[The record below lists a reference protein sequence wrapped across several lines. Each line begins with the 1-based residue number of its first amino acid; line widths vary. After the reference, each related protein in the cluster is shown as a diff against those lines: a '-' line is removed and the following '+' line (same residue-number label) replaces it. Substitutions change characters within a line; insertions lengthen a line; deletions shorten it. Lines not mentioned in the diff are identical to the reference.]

1 MLTNFVLNQNNILSN
16 YSKPQPVKSQLSNK
30 QVEKIVKQQDIV
42 VNRFVN
48 TLDNNIQNYLIGN
61 IGKKDI
67 NLFLPIKNA
76 LWQLWNESWFLGQI
90 NAAEELRA
98 AKFSSGD
105 SLVTF
110 NADDLLRADRKQR
123 REEAKRTEAINEL
136 QGFNER
142 YKTNGEFDV
151 DKILRTSGK
160 RRNDVTDEQINR
172 SIRALQKEEDELY
185 TRISGTKQTTTKQK
199 VEKKERAAKKQIEKT
214 SNAANNERELTQEE
228 RERFRDNIADKKGI
242 DTEDNRTTRINPVRQ
257 RKDAKEKLPFEDT
270 QVYPDDT
277 KTDNTYRQVAQ
288 LRRQQEKTIAPDLE
302 RTKFG
307 QAYLDKRFNE
317 VSKSL
322 NQKFVFFYKDE
333 LVKKDEN
340 GKVIGGIVPDYF
352 NDNRSDKDK
361 SYVTK
366 IRRMYISNARDI
378 DEYKYKDAV
387 LSSIITSY
395 EQPEII
401 DRTGIIKREI
411 SRLQEELRGKSIKQ
425 KQLYFDRINEL
436 KKELTNEPKRI
447 KQEIAKSED
456 KSKQFISISQE
467 DKEKLGLT
475 KNSYSIKELEKIRS
489 DVRKQIRQQDQN
501 FYNTKRIALTELN
514 AAYNLGRL
522 DYYLEKGIE
531 YVRWDV
537 SVEHERR
544 RLNPSNN
551 KDDKQGL
558 SDAGTIRSYNSKR
571 YKGKPFQGSVCPV
584 CWERNGEVYSISRVV
599 NDAELQ
605 IPVHPF
611 CACIL
616 VPVKDDDDDNPK
628 KKKKFKVKTSD
639 LLNNSVL
646 KWAAGAGVAILGTA
660 AMYAA
665 FRMTRGKVVQPPL
678 QDQIPKVTKLLPKVI
693 QAPDYIKDGANS
705 VVDTIVDNQDQ
716 LLQQAM
722 KTKAKVVNTVKDEV
736 IPVDIP
742 TALPELQPK
751 PKLLQPALIRD
762 EIELDVIPLGIPDKQ
777 IDITP
782 YQAVI
787 NNSVNKVN
795 PNTTTTYN
803 DDVTSTL
810 EEVIKQ
816 KREFNLITPTH
827 VTNTV
832 RTEVDEIRTRLTQ
845 YQSYL
850 RKDLTAA
857 ERNRIIQDYRN
868 DITKLNTIIS
878 KYEKDNVLIYGEIK
892 GLTNL
897 RDEGEQ
903 LIARNLDKAATDN
916 AKVIF
921 ANSEIGRKINN
932 ELVELNEILRSR
944 INDTA
949 KENTTSY
956 YAKAKQL
963 KQQITTSNSELTLDY
978 LNSIKRNIINSVD
991 NLPNFP
997 TAIDDS
1003 LNNLTNLLRQTDKL
1017 TSEQFF
1023 EYSEA
1028 LDELTEIVKSIDRR
1042 ITPTLLDV
1050 DLQTVIANTTRSSDK
1065 NKELLATSQFLLDY
1079 QDGIRQ
1085 IYNRINNLNVALILK
1100 FNTIT
1105 N

>member
-1 MLTNFVLNQNNILSN
+1 MLTTYALNQNNILSN
-16 YSKPQPVKSQLSNK
+16 YSKSPVKSQLLSNK
-30 QVEKIVKQQDIV
+30 QVEKIVKQQGIV
-42 VNRFVN
+42 VNNFIN
-48 TLDNNIQNYLIGN
+48 QLDNNIQNYLIGN
-61 IGKKDI
+61 IGKNSI
-67 NLFLPIKNA
+67 NLFLPIKNS
-76 LWQLWNESWFLGQI
+76 LWFLWNASWMLGQL

-98 AKFSSGD
+98 AKFNSGNN
-105 SLVTF
+105 LVTF
-110 NADDLLRADRKQR
+110 NADDLLRADRKQSR
-123 REEAKRTEAINEL
+123 KEAKQTEAINEL

-142 YKTNGEFDV
+142 YKTGGEFDV
-151 DKILRTSGK
+151 DKILRTGGK
-160 RRNDVTDEQINR
+160 RRNDVTDEQINK
-172 SIRALQKEEDELY
+172 SINALKKEEADLY
-185 TRISGTKQTTTKQK
+185 TRISGTKQQ
-199 VEKKERAAKKQIEKT
+199 VEKKERAAKKVIEKP
-214 SNAANNERELTQEE
+214 SNTANDEKELTDEERDRLRDNVAAN
-228 RERFRDNIADKKGI
+228 KGK
-242 DTEDNRTTRINPVRQ
+242 DQEDNRTTRINTVRQ
-257 RKDAKEKLPFEDT
+257 TQRKETKQRKPFEDT
-270 QVYPDDT
+270 QVYPDNT
-277 KTDNTYRQVAQ
+277 REDNAYRRVAQ
-288 LRRQQEKTIAPDLE
+288 LRRQQEKTTPDNLQQ
-302 RTKFG
+302 TKFG
-307 QAYLDKRFNE
+307 QSYLGSRLTVIANKTNVDFELAYRDK
-317 VSKSL
+317 L
-322 NQKFVFFYKDE
+322 NK
-333 LVKKDEN
+333 
-340 GKVIGGIVPDYF
+340 IVPDYF
-352 NDNRSDKDK
+352 ESNRSTKDASYVKKIREMYLNNDGVITKLRKRDEIITELLNNYEPTVEESDATRAIDKLKADIELNRNRLSKSKDGEQRQYYIKLIANQNALLNKKLNAEDRKAIKVKGIIPSQKDKDE
-361 SYVTK
+361 
-366 IRRMYISNARDI
+366 A
-378 DEYKYKDAV
+378 
-387 LSSIITSY
+387 
-395 EQPEII
+395 
-401 DRTGIIKREI
+401 
-411 SRLQEELRGKSIKQ
+411 
-425 KQLYFDRINEL
+425 
-436 KKELTNEPKRI
+436 
-447 KQEIAKSED
+447 
-456 KSKQFISISQE
+456 
-467 DKEKLGLT
+467 GLT
-475 KNSYSIKELEKIRS
+475 EDAYSIEELEKLKL
-489 DVRKQIRQQDQN
+489 VNKKNIRQQDQN

-522 DYYLEKGIE
+522 DYYQNNNID
-531 YVRWDV
+531 YVRWEV
-537 SVEHERR
+537 SVEHKRR
-544 RLNPSNN
+544 ELNSAN
-551 KDDKQGL
+551 KN
-558 SDAGTIRSYNSKR
+558 DAGTIRSYNAEGN
-571 YKGKPFQGSVCPV
+571 YGALAGKFQGSVCPV
-584 CWERNGEVYSISRVV
+584 CWERNGRVYSISDVV

-616 VPVKDDDDDNPK
+616 VPVKDDDDDNPN
-628 KKKKFKVKTSD
+628 KKKKFKVKTSE

-678 QDQIPKVTKLLPKVI
+678 AEQIPKVTKLLPKVI
-693 QAPDYIKDGANS
+693 QAPDYIKDSANS

-716 LLQQAM
+716 LLKQAM

-736 IPVDIP
+736 EQIPVDIL

-751 PKLLQPALIRD
+751 PKLLQPALVRD

-795 PNTTTTYN
+795 PNTTTSYD
-803 DDVTSTL
+803 DDVTSKL

-868 DITKLNTIIS
+868 DITKLNTIIG

-916 AKVIF
+916 AKIVF

-932 ELVELNEILRSR
+932 ELVELDAILRTR
-944 INDTA
+944 ISDI
-949 KENTTSY
+949 NTKGSY
-956 YAKAKQL
+956 YDQAKQL

-978 LNSIKRNIINSVD
+978 LNKIKPSIIKSVD
-991 NLPNFP
+991 KLPNFP
-997 TAIDDS
+997 IAIDDS
-1003 LNNLTNLLRQTDKL
+1003 LNNLTNLLQQTDKL
-1017 TSEQFF
+1017 TSDKFF

-1028 LDELTEIVKSIDRR
+1028 LDELTEIVKSIDQR
-1042 ITPTLLDV
+1042 ITPTLLDA
-1050 DLQTVIANTTRSSDK
+1050 DLNTVIANTTRSSDK

>member
-1 MLTNFVLNQNNILSN
+1 MLTTYALNQNNILSN
-16 YSKPQPVKSQLSNK
+16 YSKSPVKSQLLSNK
-30 QVEKIVKQQDIV
+30 QVEKIVKQQGIV

-61 IGKKDI
+61 IGKSSI

-76 LWQLWNESWFLGQI
+76 LWQLWNESWFLGQL
-90 NAAEELRA
+90 NAAEELRI
-98 AKFSSGD
+98 AKFNSGD
-105 SLVTF
+105 RLVTF
-110 NADDLLRADRKQR
+110 NADDLLRADRKQSR
-123 REEAKRTEAINEL
+123 KEAKQTKAINEL
-136 QGFNER
+136 QGFNEK
-142 YKTNGEFDV
+142 YKTGGEFDV
-151 DKILRTSGK
+151 DKILRTGGK
-160 RRNDVTDEQINR
+160 RRNDVTDEQINK
-172 SIRALQKEEDELY
+172 SINALKKEEDELY
-185 TRISGTKQTTTKQK
+185 TRISGTKQQ
-199 VEKKERAAKKQIEKT
+199 VEKKERAAKKVIEKPSNT
-214 SNAANNERELTQEE
+214 ANDEKELTDEEREQLKDKYYEGKKTENKQTGKPKQVKPSKVDNKQYKFPSNDSSNAAYEQVQKLRE
-228 RERFRDNIADKKGI
+228 
-242 DTEDNRTTRINPVRQ
+242 
-257 RKDAKEKLPFEDT
+257 
-270 QVYPDDT
+270 
-277 KTDNTYRQVAQ
+277 
-288 LRRQQEKTIAPDLE
+288 QQEDVKPPDLE
-302 RTKFG
+302 NTNFG
-307 QAYLDKRFNE
+307 QAYLDKRFTTIAN
-317 VSKSL
+317 VSKESFNQSFSTRL
-322 NQKFVFFYKDE
+322 NE
-333 LVKKDEN
+333 
-340 GKVIGGIVPDYF
+340 IIPDYF
-352 NDNRSDKDK
+352 KDNRSDKDR

-366 IRRMYISNARDI
+366 IRRMYISDVQGSN
-378 DEYKYKDAV
+378 KYKERNDI
-387 LSSIITSY
+387 LTSLIDSY
-395 EQPEII
+395 VEPEIEKSPTVTKLQ
-401 DRTGIIKREI
+401 DELKLNR
-411 SRLQEELRGKSIKQ
+411 SRLNKSKDLSQKRYYRELIAKQEQLLEKELRKA
-425 KQLYFDRINEL
+425 DREL
-436 KKELTNEPKRI
+436 NKLQGDNNK
-447 KQEIAKSED
+447 
-456 KSKQFISISQE
+456 FISISQQ

-522 DYYLEKGIE
+522 DYYQNNNID
-531 YVRWDV
+531 YVRWEV
-537 SVEHERR
+537 SVEHKRR
-544 RLNPSNN
+544 ELNSAN
-551 KDDKQGL
+551 KN
-558 SDAGTIRSYNSKR
+558 DAGTIRSYNAEGN
-571 YKGKPFQGSVCPV
+571 YGALAGKFQGSVCPV
-584 CWERNGEVYSISRVV
+584 CWERNGRVYSISDVV

-616 VPVKDDDDDNPK
+616 VPVKDDDDDNPN
-628 KKKKFKVKTSD
+628 KKKKFKVKTSE

-678 QDQIPKVTKLLPKVI
+678 AEQIPKVTKLLPKVI
-693 QAPDYIKDGANS
+693 QAPDYIKDSANS

-716 LLQQAM
+716 LLKQAM

-736 IPVDIP
+736 EQIPVDIL

-751 PKLLQPALIRD
+751 PKLLQPALVRD

-795 PNTTTTYN
+795 PNTTTSYD
-803 DDVTSTL
+803 DDVTSKL

-868 DITKLNTIIS
+868 DITKLNTIIG

-916 AKVIF
+916 AKIVF

-932 ELVELNEILRSR
+932 ELVELDAILRTR
-944 INDTA
+944 ISDI
-949 KENTTSY
+949 NTKGSY
-956 YAKAKQL
+956 YDQAKQL

-978 LNSIKRNIINSVD
+978 LNKIKPSIIKSVD
-991 NLPNFP
+991 KLPNFP
-997 TAIDDS
+997 IAIDDS
-1003 LNNLTNLLRQTDKL
+1003 LNNLTNLLQQTDKL
-1017 TSEQFF
+1017 TSDKFF

-1028 LDELTEIVKSIDRR
+1028 LDELTEIVKSIDQR
-1042 ITPTLLDV
+1042 ITPTLLDA
-1050 DLQTVIANTTRSSDK
+1050 DLNTVIANTTRSSDK